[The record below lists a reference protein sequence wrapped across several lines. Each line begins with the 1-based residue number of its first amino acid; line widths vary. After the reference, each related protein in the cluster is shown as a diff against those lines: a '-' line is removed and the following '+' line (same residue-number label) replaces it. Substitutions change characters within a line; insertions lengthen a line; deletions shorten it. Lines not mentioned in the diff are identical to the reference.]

1 MSISVK
7 DYEVVETWF
16 PRFHHREQSLS
27 GEGFNPKCFVPVD
40 VCSCMGLRNWLFG
53 GDNNSTDTESTL
65 YRVTWTEMVEKEKTT
80 ALIQFVSG
88 KQKRVVY
95 TQMSGRDSTILED
108 ETSGAEPVQ
117 VNWDNIEYVDTQST
131 ETVEVP
137 VGRSEL
143 VEKAGEKM
151 REMYIVDSVVSE
163 TIDYE
168 EV

>member
-1 MSISVK
+1 
-7 DYEVVETWF
+7 
-16 PRFHHREQSLS
+16 
-27 GEGFNPKCFVPVD
+27 
-40 VCSCMGLRNWLFG
+40 
-53 GDNNSTDTESTL
+53 
-65 YRVTWTEMVEKEKTT
+65 MVEKEKTT